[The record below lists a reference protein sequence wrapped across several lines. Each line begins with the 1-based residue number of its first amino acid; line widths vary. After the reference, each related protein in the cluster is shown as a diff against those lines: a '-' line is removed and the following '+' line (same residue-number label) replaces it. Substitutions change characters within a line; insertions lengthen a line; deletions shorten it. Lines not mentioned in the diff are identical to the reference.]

1 MIMMTKSSEF
11 RYSYLIPRV
20 PDKALPIAGNGDEL
34 MGVIG

>member
-1 MIMMTKSSEF
+1 MFMATKLSEF

-20 PDKALPIAGNGDEL
+20 PDKALPIAGNGDKL